1 MIVHSRPARARV
13 APTRGGFTLIEV
25 MVAISIFAIMVAIA
39 IPRLDFAK
47 YEADAA
53 QIAVRG
59 SFQKAQ
65 RVAVQRQYDVAVSFD
80 TLNRRI
86 RITEDTNVNRI
97 IESTDA
103 ISWKPLEEG
112 ARFHTPPSELYGR
125 TAAPLVGSN
134 LVTLNGLPSIVFLR
148 NGSATS
154 DAAIYVTS
162 SREKLDHYRVVTL
175 TQSTGRTETFRY
187 RGSAWVRMGL

>member
-1 MIVHSRPARARV
+1 MIFHRWPKHVPVSPSRR
-13 APTRGGFTLIEV
+13 GFTLIEV

-47 YEADAA
+47 YQADAA
-53 QIAVRG
+53 QTAVRG
-59 SFQKAQ
+59 SFQRAQ
-65 RVAVQRQYDVAVSFD
+65 RIAVQRQYDVAVGFD
-80 TLNRRI
+80 TVNRRI
-86 RITEDTNVNRI
+86 RITEDTNVNRV

-103 ISWKPLEEG
+103 ITWKPLEEG
-112 ARFHTPPSELYGR
+112 ARFRTPPSELYGR
-125 TAAPLVGSN
+125 TPAALVGSN
-134 LVTLNGLPSIVFLR
+134 LVTLDGLPSIVFLR

-162 SREKLDHYRVVTL
+162 ARMKTDHFRVVTL

-187 RGSAWVRMGL
+187 RGSSWIRMGL